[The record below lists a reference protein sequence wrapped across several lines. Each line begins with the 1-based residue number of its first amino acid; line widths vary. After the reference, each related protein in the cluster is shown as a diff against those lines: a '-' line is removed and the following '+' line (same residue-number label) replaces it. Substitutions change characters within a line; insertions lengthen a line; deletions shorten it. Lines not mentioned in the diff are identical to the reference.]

1 MITTLTLPKNA
12 VTYYIS
18 HIKLIVGFKVA
29 AILSMKNEI
38 CVAKNLLNCKKR
50 KKKYLYQFKIHEFSK
65 DIIVFTTSPN
75 YEKNIVF

>member
-29 AILSMKNEI
+29 AILSMKKEI
-38 CVAKNLLNCKKR
+38 CKCSKKFTELQEKE
-50 KKKYLYQFKIHEFSK
+50 KKIF
-65 DIIVFTTSPN
+65 VP
-75 YEKNIVF
+75 V

>member
-29 AILSMKNEI
+29 ILSMKKEI
-38 CVAKNLLNCKKR
+38 FLAKKIAELQG
-50 KKKYLYQFKIHEFSK
+50 KKYFYQFKIPHFLE
-65 DIIVFTTSPN
+65 
-75 YEKNIVF
+75 